1 MDASTTA
8 ELQSLLQ
15 ENDYDFRFNCG
26 YSKPTP
32 RIDISEKE
40 ELIRVVWLHYIFFLP
55 HAELE
60 QLRKGLRETLQVD
73 VLCCL
78 HPENVWSLLAAS
90 SAFEVTAK
98 FFLESFII
106 NYSDQGSNKRTLE
119 EALVLHWTD
128 FIQECEGEHLTH
140 YDG

>member
-1 MDASTTA
+1 MNASTTA

-60 QLRKGLRETLQVD
+60 QLRKGLRNTAGGCT
-73 VLCCL
+73 VLFTSRKCMEFTCCII
-78 HPENVWSLLAAS
+78 
-90 SAFEVTAK
+90 
-98 FFLESFII
+98 SF
-106 NYSDQGSNKRTLE
+106 
-119 EALVLHWTD
+119 
-128 FIQECEGEHLTH
+128 
-140 YDG
+140 